1 MSPSRT
7 IQLGDGRASLLVST
21 DSTVQNVSYTY
32 DALNRLA
39 TVSESG
45 QQQAAYAYDTNGN
58 RARLTYR
65 YNKANRLLSENRTSD
80 GGSETLYTYDADGI
94 AGAT

>member
-7 IQLGDGRASLLVST
+7 IQLGDSRASLLVST

-58 RARLTYR
+58 R
-65 YNKANRLLSENRTSD
+65 TSD